1 MGPGALFIACSPCV
15 RYTAGGGGAGAHDSE
30 VTMKISLLV
39 VALTGAVVLFGTGS
53 TLALMNNACKTGAH
67 SWCVQSSEF
76 QHHAKTSP
84 S

>member
-1 MGPGALFIACSPCV
+1 
-15 RYTAGGGGAGAHDSE
+15 
-30 VTMKISLLV
+30 MKISLLV